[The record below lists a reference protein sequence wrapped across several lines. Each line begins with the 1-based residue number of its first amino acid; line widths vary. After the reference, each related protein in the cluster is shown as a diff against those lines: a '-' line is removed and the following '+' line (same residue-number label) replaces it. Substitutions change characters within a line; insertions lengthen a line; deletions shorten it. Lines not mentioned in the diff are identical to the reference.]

1 MGDGE
6 ERNGMNILFLTLLDF
21 KSFSER
27 NIYCDLLREFIRQGH
42 DVYCIS
48 PAERRTGIQTHLE
61 EDGRLL
67 KLRIGNT
74 QKTNMVEKGISTVL
88 IEPQFTSAIK
98 KYFPNVRFD
107 LVLYSTP
114 PITLANVVKFVK
126 KRDNAVS
133 YLLLKDI
140 FPQNAVDIGMMS
152 RSGIKGMLYSHFR
165 KVEKRLY
172 AISDYIGCMSPAN
185 VEYVLHHNPKIDPA
199 RVGVCPNSI
208 EPVDMS
214 LDQEEIR
221 AVRIKYGI
229 PLDKQVFVY
238 GGNFGKPQG
247 IPFLIDCLRSRR
259 DDPDVFFL
267 IIGDGTEYDV
277 LRDFIQRE
285 KQPNVRLMDRLPRG
299 DYDKMVAVCD
309 VGLIFLDHRFTIPNF
324 PSRVLSYMQAGLPVL
339 AVTDPNTDVGKTIV
353 DGGFGWWCESDDV
366 TKFSRQVDKIAS
378 SDISQYKHRSWQYLC
393 DHYSVREVY
402 SRCFAPL
409 LDKIRNE
416 KNGQ

>member
-1 MGDGE
+1 
-6 ERNGMNILFLTLLDF
+6 MNILFLTLLDF

-27 NIYCDLLREFIRQGH
+27 NIYCDLLREFTRRGH

-48 PAERRTGIQTHLE
+48 PAERRTGIETHLE
-61 EDGRLL
+61 EGGRLL

-74 QKTNMVEKGISTVL
+74 QKTNTVEKGISTVL
-88 IEPQFTSAIK
+88 IEPQFVSAIK
-98 KYFPNVRFD
+98 RYFSDVRFD

-114 PITLANVVKFVK
+114 PITLANVVEFIK

-152 RSGIKGMLYSHFR
+152 RSGVKGVLYRYFR
-165 KVEKRLY
+165 NVEKRLY

-185 VEYVLHHNPKIDPA
+185 VQYVLSHNTKLDPA

-214 LDQEEIR
+214 ICQEEIKAMR
-221 AVRIKYGI
+221 TKYGI
-229 PLDKQVFVY
+229 PLDKVVFVY

-247 IPFLIDCLRSRR
+247 IPFLIDCLRSRK

-267 IIGDGTEYDV
+267 VIGDGTEYDV

-309 VGLIFLDHRFTIPNF
+309 VGMIFLDHRFTIPNF
-324 PSRVLSYMQAGLPVL
+324 PSRILSYMQAGLPVL

-366 TKFSRQVDKIAS
+366 AKFSQQVDKIVS
-378 SDISQYKHRSWQYLC
+378 SDISQYKHRSWKHLC
-393 DHYSVREVY
+393 DHYSVHEVY
-402 SRCFAPL
+402 SQCFAPL

-416 KNGQ
+416 KNGH